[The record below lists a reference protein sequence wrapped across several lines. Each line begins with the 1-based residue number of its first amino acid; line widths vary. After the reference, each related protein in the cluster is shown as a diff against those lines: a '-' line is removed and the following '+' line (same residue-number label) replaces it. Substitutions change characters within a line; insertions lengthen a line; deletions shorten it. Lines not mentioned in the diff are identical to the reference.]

1 MILILVVDTPLFS
14 VLLSFCAPQIA
25 FKFSHMKCPY
35 CGYKDTD
42 VIETR
47 DSEDLTVTRRRRS
60 CGKCE
65 KRFTTYERMEQIPLT
80 VIKKDGRR
88 ETFDREK
95 LRRGIWRASGKTT
108 LTGDVVDRI
117 VDEVEKE
124 LIGGEVTEF
133 SSKKIGELV
142 AKRLKKID
150 KIAYIR
156 FSSVF
161 KQFVDIEDLEKEVHK
176 LI

>member
-1 MILILVVDTPLFS
+1 
-14 VLLSFCAPQIA
+14 
-25 FKFSHMKCPY
+25 MKCPY
-35 CGYKDTD
+35 CQNNDTE

-47 DSEDLTVTRRRRS
+47 DSEDLSVTRRRRNCAK
-60 CGKCE
+60 CG
-65 KRFTTYERMEQIPLT
+65 KRFTTYERMEHVPLT
-80 VIKKDGRR
+80 VVKKDERR

-95 LRRGIWRASGKTT
+95 LARGIWRASGKTS
-108 LTGDVVDRI
+108 LKADDVTRI
-117 VDEVEKE
+117 VDEVERE
-124 LIGGEVTEF
+124 LIGGDTTEV

-161 KQFVDIEDLEKEVHK
+161 RRFVDIEDFEKEVKK
-176 LI
+176 LL